1 MEKQFKDFCENI
13 RLTSQQ
19 ETDAQTKYSGVC
31 KKLHDHYYETQYDGG
46 TKLLFGSYK
55 TKTWQVSVAYIF

>member
-31 KKLHDHYYETQYDGG
+31 KMKLNTMEAQNYFLVPIKPRLMLGRLQ
-46 TKLLFGSYK
+46 L
-55 TKTWQVSVAYIF
+55 IRM